1 MYKNILFSIFVGS
14 VLVSCGN
21 LEQTVTPDLQQVTP
35 KVVVEGLVTNEENS
49 VQTVNLSY
57 STDYYDTGETEKIS
71 NATVTVEDDLGN
83 LYEYAES
90 TDTPGSYM
98 AEFTGEVG
106 RTYNL
111 SVMVDGQLYEA
122 SETMFRVTDFDS
134 LTWIID
140 EEEKAELEEDNDTS
154 GEFYDVLMY
163 VQEPPETEDFYRF
176 KFFTNGEEDT
186 DDYQEVYYSDD
197 VLLSDAIEGLESVR
211 FYSLGD
217 SVTIEAYSI
226 SRKAFLFFSDL
237 QILLD
242 NDGGIFGPIPADL
255 RNNISNGGLG
265 YFQVSAMESASIVV
279 GE

>member
-1 MYKNILFSIFVGS
+1 MFKNILFSIFIGS

-21 LEQTVTPDLQQVTP
+21 LEQTVTPDLQQVSP
-35 KVVVEGLVTNEENS
+35 KVVVEGLVTNNENS
-49 VQTVNLSY
+49 LQTVNLSY
-57 STDYYDTGETEKIS
+57 STGYYDTGETEKIS

-83 LYEYAES
+83 LYEYSES
-90 TDTPGSYM
+90 TEIPGSYT
-98 AEFTGEVG
+98 ADFTGEIG
-106 RTYNL
+106 RTYHL
-111 SVMVDGQLYEA
+111 SVTVDGQLYEA
-122 SETMFRVTDFDS
+122 SETMFRVTNFDS

-176 KFFTNGEEDT
+176 KFYTNGEEDT

-197 VLLSDAIEGLESVR
+197 VLLSEAIEGLESVR

>member
-14 VLVSCGN
+14 ILVSCGN

-83 LYEYAES
+83 LYEYSES
-90 TDTPGSYM
+90 TDTPGSYT

-106 RTYNL
+106 RTYSL
-111 SVMVDGQLYEA
+111 SVTVDGQLYEA

-176 KFFTNGEEDT
+176 KFYTNGEEDT

-197 VLLSDAIEGLESVR
+197 VLLSEAIEGLESVR

-217 SVTIEAYSI
+217 TVTIEAYSI